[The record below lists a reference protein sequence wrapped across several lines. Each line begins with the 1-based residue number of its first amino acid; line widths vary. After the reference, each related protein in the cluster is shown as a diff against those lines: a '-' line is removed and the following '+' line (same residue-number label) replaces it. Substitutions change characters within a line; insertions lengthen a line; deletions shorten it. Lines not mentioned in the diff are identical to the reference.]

1 MNKMKKLAVGLFLGA
16 LALGMLTNLF
26 GLFATSELDGD
37 IMEIADS
44 TEDSQ
49 VVDFR
54 IDEPCNNDQS
64 RQVVDFRIDTPA
76 DGTEES
82 QVVPFRID
90 TPW

>member
-16 LALGMLTNLF
+16 LALGMLTNMF

-54 IDEPCNNDQS
+54 IDEPCDQEES
-64 RQVVDFRIDTPA
+64 SQVVDYRIDLPA
-76 DGTEES
+76 DNAEES